1 MKKYKKNKRKTKAGF
16 PATYITVAGIG
27 GFQEK
32 FISCLISEDIQI
44 YAITQ
49 QTSGFTAVVKP
60 GCYLKMSR
68 IARKNG
74 VRLRVS
80 ERKGLAFRL
89 YPYRRRWGLVAGAL
103 CCCAVIVFLSQFVWK
118 IDIEGNERLSD
129 AEIAAVMEDN
139 GLLPGCGTKSFDTK
153 VCELSAM
160 SRLKDLSWISVERE
174 GSRVYIKTAETN
186 DPPKADIPINTPCN
200 VVSDYDGQLVYTEI
214 YKGKLQTTVGSGV
227 AKGQLLISGTVND
240 NGGRIVYVHADG
252 LLKAECEQTEEFYLP
267 FEQTRKI
274 PTDEKY
280 YSTYLMFGS
289 YALPLPWEHYNAD
302 NMSGFTYSEDTYN
315 ISIFGADTPYKYKQG
330 VYTKMKVETIR
341 YTARDIMSQLEKQKK
356 DYEDNFL
363 SDCKILSDEKKVT
376 TDEKGIKM
384 AIKYKV
390 ERYIGVKQPI
400 TVLY

>member
-1 MKKYKKNKRKTKAGF
+1 MKKYKKNKRKMKSGF
-16 PATYITVAGIG
+16 PATYITVVGIG

-32 FISCLISEDIQI
+32 FISGLISEDIQI

-49 QTSGFTAVVKP
+49 QTAGFTAVVKP

-74 VRLRVS
+74 VRLRVA
-80 ERKGLAFRL
+80 ERKGIAFCL
-89 YPYRRRWGLVAGAL
+89 YPYRRRWGLVTGAL

-139 GLLPGCGTKSFDTK
+139 GLLPGCGAKSFDTK

-274 PTDEKY
+274 PTDEK
-280 YSTYLMFGS
+280 
-289 YALPLPWEHYNAD
+289 
-302 NMSGFTYSEDTYN
+302 
-315 ISIFGADTPYKYKQG
+315 
-330 VYTKMKVETIR
+330 
-341 YTARDIMSQLEKQKK
+341 
-356 DYEDNFL
+356 
-363 SDCKILSDEKKVT
+363 
-376 TDEKGIKM
+376 GIKM
-384 AIKYKV
+384 KIKYKV